1 MSDFRETLT
10 NKRLQLLDSYNQILG
25 AIQVLNELID
35 ELDKSAQ
42 NHDGEKDALTMDELK
57 DALGVQSVEVI
68 ENES

>member
-10 NKRLQLLDSYNQILG
+10 NKRLQLLDSYNQVLG

>member
-1 MSDFRETLT
+1 MTEYKDMLL
-10 NKRLQLLDSYNQILG
+10 KKQAQLLDSYNQILG

>member
-1 MSDFRETLT
+1 MVDYRAMLE
-10 NKRLQLLDSYNQILG
+10 NKRALLLDSYNQVLG